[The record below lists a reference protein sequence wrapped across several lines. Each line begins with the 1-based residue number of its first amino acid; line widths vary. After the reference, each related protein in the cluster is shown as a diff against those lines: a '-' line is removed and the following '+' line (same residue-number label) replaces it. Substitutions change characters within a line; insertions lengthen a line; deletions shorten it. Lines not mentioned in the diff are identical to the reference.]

1 MDSYISDFSKYVLYL
16 KELIENT
23 TVALRDAGKIS
34 DEPIEYNIYDNYG
47 EFTEESESVKL
58 EETSTP
64 ILVCI
69 RNDGGVVDTTASIST
84 YLQSVSIE
92 ILSPVSKKDD
102 IATIFNTISLEYSKK
117 LTNIDNKAT
126 LMLISDLPE
135 YSANRTDVI
144 AIERFTITLS
154 CDFVV
159 YSESILADSTSIY
172 INDVKLPFK
181 SWSITSVDE
190 LEADNK
196 FGYKDSRI
204 RFLFNTN
211 TFVFKID
218 YFYQSNNSVCRLLN
232 SNAMTNG
239 NFGNTY
245 KIDIYYGEDLQL
257 STTMVHH
264 TTNVSASNGSLL
276 VLTSEFYPYSSI
288 NTDVERD

>member
-102 IATIFNTISLEYSKK
+102 IATVFNTISLEYSKK

-196 FGYKDSRI
+196 FGYKDNRI

-264 TTNVSASNGSLL
+264 TTNISSSNGSLL

>member
-102 IATIFNTISLEYSKK
+102 IATVFNTISLEYSKK

-218 YFYQSNNSVCRLLN
+218 YFYQSNNSVCKLLN

-245 KIDIYYGEDLQL
+245 KIDVYYGEDLQL

-288 NTDVERD
+288 NTDVESE

>member
-102 IATIFNTISLEYSKK
+102 IATVFNTISLEYSKK

-264 TTNVSASNGSLL
+264 TTNISSSNGSLL

>member
-102 IATIFNTISLEYSKK
+102 IATVFNTISLEYSKK

>member
-102 IATIFNTISLEYSKK
+102 IATVFNTISLEYSKK

-154 CDFVV
+154 CDFIV

-218 YFYQSNNSVCRLLN
+218 YFYQSNNSVCKLLN

-288 NTDVERD
+288 NTDVESE

>member
-102 IATIFNTISLEYSKK
+102 IATVFNTISLEYSKK

-218 YFYQSNNSVCRLLN
+218 YFYQSNNSVCKLLN

>member
-102 IATIFNTISLEYSKK
+102 IATVFNTISLEYSKK

-288 NTDVERD
+288 NTDVESE

>member
-102 IATIFNTISLEYSKK
+102 IATVFNTISLEYSKK

-196 FGYKDSRI
+196 FGYKDNRI